1 MAVSIERLHSTRT
14 SHAPLMLSSERGTQ
28 SAIVFALVAE
38 RLTAFYDHEHW
49 MTAGQGAA
57 LCADWLARSKRS
69 MPLDR
74 RKHLSELS
82 DKMAR
87 QIVESVSREAG
98 LFTAHEMMESLAQ
111 NNLSEAA
118 CPLMDECAK
127 LVDGEAG

>member
-1 MAVSIERLHSTRT
+1 MNEPVHSTKT
-14 SHAPLMLSSERGTQ
+14 SHVPLMLSSERGTQ

-38 RLTAFYDHEHW
+38 RLAAFYDHEHW
-49 MTAGQGAA
+49 MTTGQGTA
-57 LCADWLARSKRS
+57 LCADWLARSKRT
-69 MPLDR
+69 MPLDQ

-82 DKMAR
+82 DMLAR

-118 CPLMDECAK
+118 RPLMDECAK